1 MGFEAKKQRRK
12 SSEWKADR
20 FDQRVRQ
27 HGVRDR
33 ETLRQRQRV
42 ESLCREVA
50 AVGFWLT
57 STNFLVNDRQLF
69 Y

>member
-1 MGFEAKKQRRK
+1 M
-12 SSEWKADR
+12 KADR

-57 STNFLVNDRQLF
+57 SINFLVNDRQLL

>member
-1 MGFEAKKQRRK
+1 M
-12 SSEWKADR
+12 KADR

-42 ESLCREVA
+42 ESLRREVA